1 MLRYNYR
8 TMFPKIAGFLVMSAL
23 TVLAQ
28 DASKLRAEFLSNFDD
43 AAKKIVSLAEA
54 VPADKYS
61 WRPAEGVRSIGEVY
75 MHITGADVMIPS
87 MVGAKPPADL
97 KLGKDFEKT
106 INQKDQIV
114 PMLKR
119 AVEHARQAISTAM
132 ETPDKPTKLFGKDS
146 TNAGVA
152 LLIITHMHEHLGQSI
167 AYARSV
173 KVTPPWSAGG
183 Q

>member
-1 MLRYNYR
+1 
-8 TMFPKIAGFLVMSAL
+8 MFPKTAVLVVVAGLSL
-23 TVLAQ
+23 LAQ
-28 DASKLRAEFLSNFDD
+28 DPSKLRAEFLTNFDD
-43 AAKKIVSLAEA
+43 AAKKLVSLAEA
-54 VPADKYS
+54 VPQDKYT
-61 WRPAEGVRSIGEVY
+61 WRPAEGVRSISEVY
-75 MHITGADVMIPS
+75 MHIVGADVMIPT
-87 MVGAKPPADL
+87 MIGAKPPADI
-97 KLGKDFEKT
+97 KLTRDSEKT
-106 INQKDQIV
+106 VTAKDHVV

-119 AVEHARQAISTAM
+119 AIEHSRQAISTAM

-173 KVTPPWSAGG
+173 KVTPPWSGGG